1 MVRVSVLDGRRGEIA
16 PSLDVEEEIFWRFGD
31 VAGSS
36 ECERACLETGAAA
49 ETTDDVVVSGRVALR
64 VMSSGMMMGS
74 DDDDDDCAT
83 CAEEGAGS
91 SMGEKEVV
99 LSRSQ
104 KSKRENRYDGC
115 ILKLC
120 DR

>member
-31 VAGSS
+31 AAGSS

-91 SMGEKEVV
+91 SMGAEGGRTK
-99 LSRSQ
+99 
-104 KSKRENRYDGC
+104 
-115 ILKLC
+115 
-120 DR
+120 

>member
-31 VAGSS
+31 AAGSS
-36 ECERACLETGAAA
+36 ECERACLETGAAV

-64 VMSSGMMMGS
+64 VVSSGMMMGS
-74 DDDDDDCAT
+74 DDDDDDDCAT

-91 SMGEKEVV
+91 SMGAEGGRTE
-99 LSRSQ
+99 
-104 KSKRENRYDGC
+104 
-115 ILKLC
+115 
-120 DR
+120 